1 MKNICFLIGDINH
14 SGGTERVTTLIA
26 NALDENENK
35 IFVLSLSNGDKP
47 FFESLMPDPKLNTES
62 FSFKTK
68 ETVTLEEINEKLDRL
83 LMLNNVISSTL
94 YTGREVVEAFK
105 KLHGVK

>member
-1 MKNICFLIGDINH
+1 MCPINRPDIDKLF
-14 SGGTERVTTLIA
+14 SQQIKDDFYE
-26 NALDENENK
+26 K
-35 IFVLSLSNGDKP
+35 IFKMRDKS

-68 ETVTLEEINEKLDRL
+68 ESVTLEQINEKLDRL
-83 LMLNNVISSTL
+83 LMLNGSLSSTL
-94 YTGREVVEAFK
+94 YTGKEVIDAFK